1 MNAPTQQEYLRNVVM
16 SAPPERLHLMLYDGA
31 IRFCRQARD
40 AIGRKDIED
49 SYNLLTRAQNIVL
62 EMQNALRPD
71 VAPELCEQMAALYG
85 FIYRRLVEANV
96 NKDVEAVGDAL
107 RILEYQ
113 RETWVMLLE
122 KLSAE
127 GNPSDN
133 SSRPVRKPPAEAS
146 TELDEHH
153 PKGFT
158 AEG

>member
-1 MNAPTQQEYLRNVVM
+1 
-16 SAPPERLHLMLYDGA
+16 MLYDGA

-40 AIGRKDIED
+40 AVQQKDIES

-62 EMQNALRPD
+62 EMENALRPE
-71 VAPELCEQMAALYG
+71 VAPELCEQMSSLYG

-96 NKDVEAVGDAL
+96 NKDVKAVDDAL

-127 GNPSDN
+127 DGTSND
-133 SSRPVRKPPAEAS
+133 SSRPVRRPPTQAS
-146 TELDEHH
+146 KGLDEPH
-153 PKGFT
+153 PSSFT

>member
-1 MNAPTQQEYLRNVVM
+1 MSAPTQQEYLRNVVM

-40 AIGRKDIED
+40 AIGQKDIEN
-49 SYNLLTRAQNIVL
+49 SYDLLTRAQNIVL
-62 EMQNALRPD
+62 EMQNALRPE
-71 VAPELCEQMAALYG
+71 VAPELCEQMSALYG

-96 NKDVEAVGDAL
+96 NKDVKAVDDAL

-127 GNPSDN
+127 GGASADP
-133 SSRPVRKPPAEAS
+133 SRPVRKPP
-146 TELDEHH
+146 TEPPTGLDESH
-153 PKGFT
+153 PSGFT

>member
-1 MNAPTQQEYLRNVVM
+1 
-16 SAPPERLHLMLYDGA
+16 MLYDGA

-40 AIGRKDIED
+40 AIGRKDIEG

-62 EMQNALRPD
+62 EMQNALRPE
-71 VAPELCEQMAALYG
+71 VAPEVCEQMSALYG

-96 NKDVEAVGDAL
+96 NKDVKAVDDAL

-127 GNPSDN
+127 DGSSADPSG
-133 SSRPVRKPPAEAS
+133 PVRTPPPVSARG
-146 TELDEHH
+146 LDDPH
-153 PKGFT
+153 PSGFT

>member
-1 MNAPTQQEYLRNVVM
+1 
-16 SAPPERLHLMLYDGA
+16 MLYDGA

-40 AIGRKDIED
+40 AIGRKDIEG

-62 EMQNALRPD
+62 EMQNALKPE
-71 VAPELCEQMAALYG
+71 VAPELCEQMSALYG

-96 NKDVEAVGDAL
+96 NKDVKAVDDAL
-107 RILEYQ
+107 RILDYQ

-127 GNPSDN
+127 DGSSTEP
-133 SSRPVRKPPAEAS
+133 SRPVRTPPPVSARGLGDS
-146 TELDEHH
+146 Q
-153 PKGFT
+153 PGGFT

>member
-1 MNAPTQQEYLRNVVM
+1 MSGPTQQEYLRNVVM

-40 AIGRKDIED
+40 AIGRKDIEG

-62 EMQNALRPD
+62 EMQNALRPE
-71 VAPELCEQMAALYG
+71 VAPEVCEQMSALYG

-96 NKDVEAVGDAL
+96 NKDVKAVDDAL

-113 RETWVMLLE
+113 RETWIMLLE

-127 GNPSDN
+127 DG
-133 SSRPVRKPPAEAS
+133 SSADPPRPVRKPPAEAS
-146 TELDEHH
+146 TGLDDPH
-153 PKGFT
+153 PNGFT

>member
-1 MNAPTQQEYLRNVVM
+1 
-16 SAPPERLHLMLYDGA
+16 MLYDGA

-40 AIGRKDIED
+40 AVERKDIED

-62 EMQNALRPD
+62 EMQNALRPE
-71 VAPELCEQMAALYG
+71 VAPELCEQMSALYG

-96 NKDVEAVGDAL
+96 NKDVKAVDDAL

-127 GNPSDN
+127 NGTSNDP
-133 SSRPVRKPPAEAS
+133 SRPVRKPPTETS
-146 TELDEHH
+146 TGLDESH
-153 PKGFT
+153 PSSLT

>member
-1 MNAPTQQEYLRNVVM
+1 M
-16 SAPPERLHLMLYDGA
+16 SAPPEKLHLMLYDGA

-40 AIGRKDIED
+40 AVERKDIED

-62 EMQNALRPD
+62 EMQNALRPE

-96 NKDVEAVGDAL
+96 NKDVKAVDDAL

-127 GNPSDN
+127 DGTSNDP
-133 SSRPVRKPPAEAS
+133 SRPVRKPPTEAS
-146 TELDEHH
+146 KGLDEPH
-153 PKGFT
+153 PSGFT

>member
-1 MNAPTQQEYLRNVVM
+1 MSGPTQQEYLRNVVM
-16 SAPPERLHLMLYDGA
+16 SAPPERLHLMLYDAA
-31 IRFCRQARD
+31 IRYCRQARD
-40 AIGRKDIED
+40 AIGRNQIEG

-62 EMQNALRPD
+62 EIQNALRPE

-96 NKDVEAVGDAL
+96 NKDVKAVDDAL

-127 GNPSDN
+127 DGSSNDP
-133 SSRPVRKPPAEAS
+133 SRPVRKPPAEAS
-146 TELDEHH
+146 TGLDDPH
-153 PKGFT
+153 PSGFT